1 MSKRKIRSFSRDFKL
16 KAIERMESGENV
28 SSLSAELSVKRELLY
43 RWRDIFRRGGELA
56 LRSRRGRPKRAEAV
70 AMAAARGPASK
81 ATDLA
86 AARRQIA
93 ELERKVGQ
101 QQLDLDFF
109 REALRHIEASR
120 LASDAPGATAS
131 SPVSKR

>member
-1 MSKRKIRSFSRDFKL
+1 MSKSAARSFSRAFKL
-16 KAIERMESGENV
+16 KAIERMEAGENV
-28 SSLSAELSVKRELLY
+28 SALSKELAVKRGLLY
-43 RWRDIFRRGGELA
+43 RWRDAFRCGGELA

-81 ATDLA
+81 AKDLA

-101 QQLDLDFF
+101 QQLDVDFLVPRRF
-109 REALRHIEASR
+109 KWTAEGSSSAS
-120 LASDAPGATAS
+120 LS
-131 SPVSKR
+131 